1 MDVEEIVEL
10 VDGVTFVVDVDIDVD
25 EIVVLPVVVDVDKVM
40 IS

>member
-10 VDGVTFVVDVDIDVD
+10 VDGVTFVVDVDVD

>member
-10 VDGVTFVVDVDIDVD
+10 VDGVTFVVDVDVD
-25 EIVVLPVVVDVDKVM
+25 EIVVLPVVVDVDKVV